1 TVRSPNGCS
10 DANILLGFGLDNV
23 KIVDNLFTNANT
35 VANANMDHIQLSGS
49 TENPQPFI
57 NVEVRGNSFSGYAR
71 YAFNAADRQCTNFSV
86 KDNLFYDTISSTAF
100 QLGSQPAGSSNI
112 DIAGN
117 IIEAAASMVTAS
129 GDVANGYSLT
139 SNRLAGQYQTDY
151 RSIAAGGGGSS
162 DESWSEAVASSTQVL
177 DFATYRRISVSVT
190 GAASSTLTLSVINPG
205 SDAATDLGDYDLML
219 KNDSTTGDKLV
230 DFSALGLSTV
240 PTFTQLQGDVSLVKL
255 FWTGSKWLLR

>member
-35 VANANMDHIQLSGS
+35 VANANMDHIQLSGVS
-49 TENPQPFI
+49 GNFN

-86 KDNLFYDTISSTAF
+86 KDNLFYGTVASTAF

-117 IIEAAASMVTAS
+117 IIETAASMVVAS

-139 SNRLAGQYQTDY
+139 SNRLAGQYQTNY
-151 RSIAAGGGGSS
+151 RSIVSTGGGGS
-162 DESWSEAVASSTQVL
+162 DESWFEAVASATQPL
-177 DFATYRRISVSVT
+177 DYENHRRISVTVT
-190 GAASSTLTLSVINPG
+190 GPAAQTLTLTVNNPG

-219 KNDSTTGDKLV
+219 KNDSSTGEKTV
-230 DFSALGLSTV
+230 DFSALGLGTV
-240 PTFTQLQGDVSLVKL
+240 PTFTQLKGDVTLVKL